1 MSALITDYLL
11 GNIADIVSEQLKS
24 MEGMALFIVIS
35 GVSIAGQL
43 YLLRIVK
50 NLMNKQELRKFSLF
64 SLRKIVEIMQYILI
78 AIFITVILQVIL
90 VSAYPTN
97 LLNISTTISYVL
109 TIVIMGI
116 LAWKLLMWFRRSK
129 NLAVL
134 LYGIAA
140 CVIIFN
146 TVSTIILFDSI
157 LMKKPQTV

>member
-90 VSAYPTN
+90 VSDYPTN
-97 LLNISTTISYVL
+97 LLNVSTTISYVL

-116 LAWKLLMWFRRSK
+116 LAWNLLMWFRRSK

>member
-64 SLRKIVEIMQYILI
+64 S
-78 AIFITVILQVIL
+78 
-90 VSAYPTN
+90 
-97 LLNISTTISYVL
+97 
-109 TIVIMGI
+109 
-116 LAWKLLMWFRRSK
+116 
-129 NLAVL
+129 
-134 LYGIAA
+134 
-140 CVIIFN
+140 
-146 TVSTIILFDSI
+146 
-157 LMKKPQTV
+157 